1 MEKARILIVEDE
13 AITAMEIENQLQ
25 GLGYEVTSVVDTG
38 KKAIAKAEKDKPD
51 LILMDIRIK
60 GEMDGIDTA
69 EIIRNRFGIPV
80 IFSTAYLDEERIE
93 RVKIAMPFGYILK
106 PIQERDL
113 KISLEMALYIS
124 KVDRERKKTE
134 ENLHRSKALLNT
146 TQQMAKIGGWEI
158 DLEKRTNFW
167 TDELY
172 RIHDLQSDR
181 FTSMEKRDD
190 RRTKHLNSDEFKS
203 VDEAI
208 KLSAMCYKPD
218 DQQKLIDAFKK
229 CKEEA
234 VPYDLELPFTTTK
247 GRKKWVRSITKP
259 VMKDDKVVKVTGFLA
274 DITERKQ
281 TEEALKKSERE
292 FRQLVE
298 NSLVGILIIQ
308 DNRVIYQNPEYL
320 KIIQTCS
327 ENQQGDFYESI
338 LPEDRGLVEDS
349 FRKVLNRET
358 NTISVP
364 FRFIAKSEE
373 KVEPVEKRVQ
383 SLASLIEYQGE
394 EALLVNI
401 MDVTK
406 MYNMEQYVN
415 TQEKMSALGRI
426 SAGIAHEIRNPLTGV
441 NTYLYSLKSIFDQG
455 DIDFET
461 ENLAKHLI
469 SQIEMASRKIEF
481 VIKRTIDFAKSSTPR
496 FASTDINK
504 VINEVIALSTNSL
517 CKADIKLKQSLAE
530 DLPVCFADP
539 HLIGQVILNLV
550 NNATCA
556 IDKSDTDKMI
566 EIHSMVAND
575 SVIIRVDDS
584 GPGIEPGI
592 KHKLFD
598 PFFSTSNDGSGIGLS
613 IVHRIISDHGGK
625 ISMSESKYGGAGFQ
639 IELPVEKRKLN
650 Q

>member
-13 AITAMEIENQLQ
+13 AIIAMEIERQLQ
-25 GLGYEVTSVVDTG
+25 NLGYEVISIVDTG
-38 KKAIAKAEKDKPD
+38 EKAIKKAEADKPD
-51 LILMDIRIK
+51 LIMMDIRIK

-69 EIIRNRFGIPV
+69 EIIRKQFGIPV

-93 RVKIAMPFGYILK
+93 RAKITMPFGYVMK
-106 PIQERDL
+106 PIRERDL
-113 KISLEMALYIS
+113 KVTIEMALYVS
-124 KVDRERKKTE
+124 KADRERKKTE
-134 ENLHRSKALLNT
+134 EYLHRNEALLNT

-158 DLEKRTNFW
+158 DLENGINFW

-172 RIHDLQSDR
+172 GIHDLESDR
-181 FTSMEKRDD
+181 FTSIEKRDD
-190 RRTKHLNSDEFKS
+190 SRTKQLNSDEFTS

-208 KLSAMCYKPD
+208 KLSVMCYHPD
-218 DQQKLIDAFKK
+218 DQQKINDAFKK

-234 VPYDLELPFTTTK
+234 EPYDLELPFTTTK
-247 GRKKWVRSITKP
+247 GHKKWVRSITKP

-298 NSLVGILIIQ
+298 NSLVGILIIR
-308 DNRVIYQNPEYL
+308 DNRIIYQNPEYE
-320 KIIQTCS
+320 KITQTCS
-327 ENQQGDFYESI
+327 ENRQDGFYERI

-349 FRKVLNRET
+349 FRKILNRET
-358 NTISVP
+358 KTISVH
-364 FRFIAKSEE
+364 FRFIARSEE

-383 SLASLIEYQGE
+383 SLVSLIEYQGE
-394 EALLVNI
+394 DALLVNI
-401 MDVTK
+401 TDVTK

-415 TQEKMSALGRI
+415 IQEKMSALGRI

-441 NTYLYSLKSIFDQG
+441 NTYLYSLKNIFDQG
-455 DIDFET
+455 DIDFEK

-469 SQIEMASRKIEF
+469 SQIEIASRKIES

-496 FASTDINK
+496 FASTDINN

-517 CKADIKLKQSLAE
+517 CKADIKLKLSLAE

-539 HLIGQVILNLV
+539 HLIEQVILNLV
-550 NNATCA
+550 NNAVRA
-556 IDKSDTDKMI
+556 IDKTDTEKII

-575 SVIIRVDDS
+575 SLIVKVDDS
-584 GPGIEPGI
+584 GHGVKPEIR
-592 KHKLFD
+592 HKLFD

-613 IVHRIISDHGGK
+613 IVHRIVTDHGGR
-625 ISMSESKYGGAGFQ
+625 ISISESKYGGARFQ
-639 IELPVEKRKLN
+639 IELPIEKRKRN